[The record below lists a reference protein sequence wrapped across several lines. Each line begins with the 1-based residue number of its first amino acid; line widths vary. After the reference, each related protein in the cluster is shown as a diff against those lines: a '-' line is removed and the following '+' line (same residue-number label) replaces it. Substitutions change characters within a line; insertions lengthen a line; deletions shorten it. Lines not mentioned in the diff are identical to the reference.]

1 MQSWHVDRHHIVTS
15 GLTNY
20 INYMTSR
27 QPSTRLYGR
36 VADDLARQIAAGKVS
51 VGQRLPSE
59 RDLALTYGVSR
70 PTIREAIIAL
80 EVDGLVEV
88 RQGSG
93 VYVIASSTKGG
104 QRAEADVGPF
114 ELLEARRAIEGEA
127 CAMAAIR
134 ISDAEIDALTSIL
147 AEMQSAD
154 GNDVDRSEEA
164 DYRFHMAIAA
174 ATQNSGM
181 VAAVEMLWAA
191 RARSPQYRLMSSKA
205 HAAGVVPL
213 IHEHAAIIDGLRR
226 RDPDAARDAMR
237 DHLNRVLDSL
247 MEATEVHEVEQA
259 RQRVAAQR
267 RRYASN

>member
-1 MQSWHVDRHHIVTS
+1 MSI
-15 GLTNY
+15 
-20 INYMTSR
+20 R
-27 QPSTRLYGR
+27 QPRNRLYGR
-36 VADDLARQIAAGKVS
+36 VADDLARQIAVGDVG

-59 RDLALTYGVSR
+59 RVLALTYGVSR
-70 PTIREAIIAL
+70 PTVREAILAL

-93 VYVIASSTKGG
+93 VYVIASATQSGV
-104 QRAEADVGPF
+104 RAEADVGPF

-127 CAMAAIR
+127 CALAATR
-134 ISDAEIDALTSIL
+134 ISEAEIEALTAIL

-154 GNDVDRSEEA
+154 GEDVERSEEA
-164 DYRFHMAIAA
+164 DRRFHMTIAT

-191 RARSPQYRLMSSKA
+191 RARSPQYQLMSSKA

-213 IHEHAAIIDGLRR
+213 IHEHAAIIEALRR

-247 MEATEVHEVEQA
+247 MEATEVHEVEQV

-267 RRYASN
+267 HRYATSRP